1 MTFKIKLEPKKEVE
15 PIKVVTDEYQLWLG
29 DCLELMKDIPDKSVD
44 MILADLPYGT
54 TASKWDEII
63 PFEPLWEQYER
74 ITKDNGAIVLTAS
87 QPFTTK
93 LIMSKSDWFR
103 YTWVWNKK
111 KPGNIFLAKKQPM
124 KIHEDI
130 VVFSKKPH
138 FYNPQM
144 VKRDKVRK
152 SKNYGTGES
161 FGGTK
166 EKEDKVYTYTHT
178 YPKSIIEFSNARQ
191 KGKVHPTQKPVELF
205 EYLIKTYTNEGDTV
219 LDNVMGSGSTGV
231 ACLNTNRSFIGIEL
245 DDKYFNIAKE
255 RLESHKVETNG

>member
-1 MTFKIKLEPKKEVE
+1 
-15 PIKVVTDEYQLWLG
+15 
-29 DCLELMKDIPDKSVD
+29 MKGVPDGSVD
-44 MILADLPYGT
+44 MILCDLPYGT

-63 PFEPLWEQYER
+63 PFEPLWEQYDR
-74 ITKDNGAIVLTAS
+74 VIKNNGAIVLTAS

-103 YTWVWNKK
+103 YTWVWDKK
-111 KPGNIFLAKKQPM
+111 KAGNIFLTKKQPM

-144 VKRDKVRK
+144 VKRDKVKK

-161 FGGTK
+161 FGGTR

-205 EYLIKTYTNEGDTV
+205 EYLIKTYTNEGETV
-219 LDNVMGSGSTGV
+219 LDNCMGSGTTGV
-231 ACLNTNRSFIGIEL
+231 ACKNLNRNFIGMEL
-245 DDKYFNIAKE
+245 DEGYFEIAKKRIAE
-255 RLESHKVETNG
+255 A

>member
-1 MTFKIKLEPKKEVE
+1 MDIGDERNMDKMKL
-15 PIKVVTDEYQLWLG
+15 LHG
-29 DCLELMKDIPDKSVD
+29 DCLELMKDIPDKSID
-44 MILADLPYGT
+44 MILCDLPYGT
-54 TASKWDEII
+54 TACKWDIVI
-63 PFEPLWEQYER
+63 PFEPLWEQYNR
-74 ITKDNGAIVLTAS
+74 IIKDNGAIVLTAS

-161 FGGTK
+161 FGGNR
-166 EKEDKVYTYTHT
+166 EKEDKVYIYTHT

-205 EYLIKTYTNEGDTV
+205 EYLIKTYTNEGETV
-219 LDNVMGSGSTGV
+219 LDNCMGSGTTGV
-231 ACLNTNRSFIGIEL
+231 ACLNTNRNFIGIEL
-245 DDKYFNIAKE
+245 DDKYFEIAKE
-255 RLESHKVETNG
+255 RIESHEVQRPLW